1 MNTRNTDE
9 FTVVYVFRASRITI
23 VHVHV
28 NLPSRQDAEPQFP
41 LRHNVEGAVCG
52 AHTHRHNFHASQN
65 DTDTRSYRI
74 EQFTVPRKANIGGC
88 GAGEARRG
96 KAVKVVLKRGVFRAR
111 SVWFRAPKRCFVRTD
126 LAEHVC
132 CRCRYVFHCRSKDR
146 RGSASFGPYTYSTV
160 HMTGRS
166 CADRVCVCV
175 CVCVCVEGATCTARA
190 HPRALIDIPAL
201 GSAAQA
207 RAFAFS

>member
-1 MNTRNTDE
+1 MRRTHPQTQL
-9 FTVVYVFRASRITI
+9 SRLTK
-23 VHVHV
+23 
-28 NLPSRQDAEPQFP
+28 R
-41 LRHNVEGAVCG
+41 
-52 AHTHRHNFHASQN
+52 HRHQILPN
-65 DTDTRSYRI
+65 R
-74 EQFTVPRKANIGGC
+74 TVYSPPKSEIGGC
-88 GAGEARRG
+88 GAGEARRES
-96 KAVKVVLKRGVFRAR
+96 VKVVKRGVFRAR
-111 SVWFRAPKRCFVRTD
+111 SVWFRAPKRCFVMTD

-132 CRCRYVFHCRSKDR
+132 CRCRYAFHCRSKDR
-146 RGSASFGPYTYSTV
+146 RGSASFGPYTTYSTV

-166 CADRVCVCV
+166 CADRV